1 MKQLDPKVVA
11 ARPLSAV
18 LYAVGA
24 LEGVEFE
31 TQADVLR
38 GLQKLGF
45 PVAKLWWECRG
56 IEEVI
61 ARAQELQRRE
71 DEFDYEMDGAVVKV
85 NRLVLWRQL
94 GTTAK
99 APRFAMAYKYSHE
112 QAQTVLKAITLQVGR
127 TGVLTPVAELEPVE
141 LAGST
146 ISRATLHNE
155 DEIRRKDIR
164 VGDTVVIEKAGEV
177 IPAVVEVVV
186 DKRPRG
192 ARPLTSGPMQGECV
206 RNAAGKSCAIR
217 KRPPGAAKT

>member
-1 MKQLDPKVVA
+1 M
-11 ARPLSAV
+11 RRLS
-18 LYAVGA
+18 
-24 LEGVEFE
+24 
-31 TQADVLR
+31 
-38 GLQKLGF
+38 
-45 PVAKLWWECRG
+45 
-56 IEEVI
+56 
-61 ARAQELQRRE
+61 RAQELQQRE

-206 RNAAGKSCAIR
+206 RNAAGNRARSASGRLALR
-217 KRPPGAAKT
+217 KHELPRANPRPY